1 MPGDNQ
7 SDIVKR
13 TLTLAMIAEKYPE
26 AWIQVYTD
34 GAATDAVSNGGAGV
48 SIRFPDQAPL
58 AICLPTGKFC
68 SNYAAEVKA
77 LERAAAEIYSSTSD
91 CQQVVFLTD
100 ALSVLEALS
109 GNSLEQLSTS
119 LGRVSL
125 KKHTVLQTR
134 YERTRYDRTRYDSL
148 RQDSLRKDS
157 VRTSVGMLGINDG

>member
-7 SDIVKR
+7 SDVVKR

-26 AWIQVYTD
+26 EGWIQVYTD
-34 GAATDAVSNGGAGV
+34 GAATNAVSNGGAGV

-58 AICLPTGKFC
+58 AICLPAGKFC
-68 SNYAAEVKA
+68 SNYATEVKA

-109 GNSLEQLSTS
+109 VGSGE
-119 LGRVSL
+119 
-125 KKHTVLQTR
+125 
-134 YERTRYDRTRYDSL
+134 DSRL
-148 RQDSLRKDS
+148 HAQ
-157 VRTSVGMLGINDG
+157 N